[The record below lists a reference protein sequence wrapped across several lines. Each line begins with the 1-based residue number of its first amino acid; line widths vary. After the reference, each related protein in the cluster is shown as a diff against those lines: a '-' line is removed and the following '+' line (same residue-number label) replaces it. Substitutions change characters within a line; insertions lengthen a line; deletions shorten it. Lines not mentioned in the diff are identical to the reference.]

1 LAVPGDT
8 TPMAELMPRLVAGGV
23 RSVSPSGILGDPTG
37 ASALEGAA
45 FLDTMVEGV
54 VERIL
59 AARSR
64 GHGARQ
70 L

>member
-1 LAVPGDT
+1 
-8 TPMAELMPRLVAGGV
+8 
-23 RSVSPSGILGDPTG
+23 VSPTGILGDPTG

-59 AARSR
+59 AGSPQK
-64 GHGARQ
+64 HHSVTTTS
-70 L
+70 